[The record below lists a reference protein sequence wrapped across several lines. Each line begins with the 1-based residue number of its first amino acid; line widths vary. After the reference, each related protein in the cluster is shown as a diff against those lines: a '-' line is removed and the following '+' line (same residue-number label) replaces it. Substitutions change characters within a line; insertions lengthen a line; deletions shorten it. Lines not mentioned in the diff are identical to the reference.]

1 LPLVNEE
8 NYESY
13 RYFLNVSE
21 IFYFRLYLG
30 GDCGITS
37 APIMTGISQ
46 SWKSLLM
53 KENNS

>member
-1 LPLVNEE
+1 LSLVNEE

-13 RYFLNVSE
+13 QYFLNVSE

-53 KENNS
+53 KEKNS